1 MNDTR
6 EVTMLTF
13 RRTLGFILL
22 TILPLLLFAQS
33 KPPKITFMEPDAAGT
48 RDGLPVYHV
57 ATNVAQ
63 IGKYQMWLNNEA
75 ARMAIELFSR
85 TWQIVHPSAAEG
97 PHYYIALAP
106 GGNHAGVGFCIQGG
120 KWVEPHPDIP
130 YITLNPDEESFRTT
144 FLHETGHVILSMM
157 NGGKEIPKR
166 EMASIPHSTAALTD
180 RGTAFDEGFAIHLET
195 ITTHLSI
202 DPAITDPYK
211 RRRFMFGATG
221 MESEYQ
227 RQATDLMTYAQTR
240 SRYHEVMENVLAF
253 APAYRGPDYLRVQL
267 EKSRDFSTVRDANQ
281 LLQSE
286 GFHASVFFGLLVRGE
301 TMLRSD
307 VVAQRHDKMLAVL
320 ADMLTTKHPDPESP
334 SLLSFIET
342 YIQKYPSEAGEV
354 VDVLM
359 DLSHGA
365 FVDRQAAALWRDH
378 YLGALRVETS
388 AQKNSA
394 IDDTRK
400 RWRADVL
407 KNPKLLYSL
416 LGPQLRCEVAGKTVK
431 LDALGSSA
439 PLSFD
444 VNTVEYGIIRMIP
457 DMTEKEADAWTK
469 RRGEKPFVSIDDFK
483 SRSGL
488 GKKAMKHLKLSK

>member
-6 EVTMLTF
+6 DVPMSIS
-13 RRTLGFILL
+13 RRAITLILL
-22 TILPLLLFAQS
+22 TVLPFVLLAQA

-57 ATNVAQ
+57 VTNVAN

-75 ARMAIELFSR
+75 SRMALELFSR
-85 TWQIVHPSAAEG
+85 TWQIVHPSGSEG
-97 PHYYIALAP
+97 PNYYIALEQ
-106 GGNHAGVGFCIQGG
+106 GGNHADVGFCIQGG
-120 KWVEPHPDIP
+120 KWVEPHPDVP
-130 YITLNPDEESFRTT
+130 YIKLNPDEESFGTT

-195 ITTHLSI
+195 IIAHTAL
-202 DPAITDPYK
+202 DPSITDRYK
-211 RRRFMFGATG
+211 RRRFMFGTPG
-221 MESEYQ
+221 NQSEYH
-227 RQATDLMTYAQTR
+227 RQAADLLTYAQTR
-240 SRYHEVMENVLAF
+240 SRYQDIMENAFAF

-267 EKSRDFSTVRDANQ
+267 EKSRDFSTLRDANQ

-301 TMLRSD
+301 TMLRAD

-320 ADMLTTKHPDPESP
+320 AETLTAKRPDAESP

-359 DLSHGA
+359 DLSHGV
-365 FVDRQAAALWRDH
+365 FVDRQAAMLWREY
-378 YLGALRVETS
+378 YLAALRVEAS

-394 IDDTRK
+394 IDDARK

-407 KNPKLLYSL
+407 KNPKVLYSL
-416 LGPQLRCEVAGKTVK
+416 LGPQLRFEVAGKTVK
-431 LDALGSSA
+431 LDALGSAA

-457 DMTEKEADAWTK
+457 DITEKEADTWIK
-469 RRGEKPFVSIDDFK
+469 RRGEKSFSSVDDFK

-488 GKKAMKHLKLSK
+488 GKKAMKHLKFGK